1 MTQFFAVEGGRIAY
15 DVQGEGPLVVLGHG
29 LADNREAFRF
39 LVPILV
45 NAGYRVV
52 NVDLRGH
59 GESSTG
65 WPSYSRTDSARDFIA
80 LLRHLGEPAIFI
92 GHSFSGGVA
101 NIIAADAPEL
111 VRAIVEIDP
120 GTRKATMKLSDV
132 NGRFAKGIWL
142 ILVALS
148 FKNTGMWKSYLRHAY
163 PGTQPADFEAQ
174 LARLESNLRE
184 PGRMAAGAKM
194 GFSSGADAGAK
205 LPHVQRPALVVMGT
219 LDPDFPSPVAEA
231 EGIVAEMP
239 AGLGEVALIEG
250 AGHYP
255 HTQMPERLAEI
266 VLPFIAKHTAQYAN
280 A

>member
-1 MTQFFAVEGGRIAY
+1 MTEFLEIEGGRIAY
-15 DVQGEGPLVVLGHG
+15 DVAGEGPLVVLGHG
-29 LADNREAFRF
+29 LADNRQAYRF

-45 NAGYRVV
+45 EAGYRVV
-52 NVDLRGH
+52 NADLRGH

-65 WPSYSRTDSARDFIA
+65 WPSYSRTDTARDFIA

-92 GHSFSGGVA
+92 GHSFAGGAA

-120 GTRKATMKLSDV
+120 GTRKATMKLGDV
-132 NGRFAKGIWL
+132 TGRFVRGISLILGAMTFKSVGIWQ
-142 ILVALS
+142 
-148 FKNTGMWKSYLRHAY
+148 SYLRYAY
-163 PGTQPADFEAQ
+163 PGVQPADFETQ
-174 LARLESNLRE
+174 LAKLGSNLRE

-205 LPHVQRPALVVMGT
+205 LPHIQRPALVVMGT
-219 LDPDFPSPVAEA
+219 LDPDFPSPAAEA

-239 AGLGEVALIEG
+239 AGLGTVALIEG

-255 HTQMPERLAEI
+255 HTQTPQAVADVI
-266 VLPFIAKHTAQYAN
+266 LPFIGKYAN